1 MLNGLANI
9 MRPRYNISSKIT
21 FLCKMYC
28 MKTGR
33 SLLILLASVT
43 LVSSC
48 SLFKPKYG
56 CPAGG
61 VGAEK
66 MLSGEQP
73 KKTKKFKA

>member
-1 MLNGLANI
+1 
-9 MRPRYNISSKIT
+9 MRPPYNICSKIT

-33 SLLILLASVT
+33 SILMLLACAT
-43 LVSSC
+43 LVCSC

-66 MLSGEQP
+66 LISGEQP